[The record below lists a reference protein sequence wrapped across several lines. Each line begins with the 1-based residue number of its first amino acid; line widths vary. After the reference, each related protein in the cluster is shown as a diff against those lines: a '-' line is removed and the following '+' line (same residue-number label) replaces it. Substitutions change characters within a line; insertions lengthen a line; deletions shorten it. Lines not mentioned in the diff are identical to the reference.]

1 VSGRRERVRFPGGSG
16 HELAG
21 VLELPQGEPHAW
33 AVFAPCFTCPK
44 DAKAIV
50 RISQGLAA
58 GGLAVLRYDVT
69 GTGESDGDFVTTTFA
84 SQVDDLRAAGAFVHH
99 RHPGSG
105 LVAGISLGGAV
116 VAIGASDIADA
127 MAAATIN
134 APADTRHLRDLLLRL
149 APQILDDGEAA
160 LTLIGV
166 TTRIGRALV
175 EDLPRHRVEHAASE
189 LDLPLMVLHAP
200 DDAIVP
206 VAHGE
211 RLFAA
216 ARQPKSFVAIAGA
229 DHLLLEPPGA
239 ADRVAA
245 ALGLWLRQFVGPG
258 PL

>member
-1 VSGRRERVRFPGGSG
+1 MSGRRDRVRFAGGLG

-21 VLELPQGEPHAW
+21 VLELPSGEPRAW

-50 RISQGLAA
+50 RISQNLAEA
-58 GGLAVLRYDVT
+58 GVAVLRYDVT
-69 GTGESDGDFVTTTFA
+69 GTGESAGDFITTTFS
-84 SQVDDLRAAGAFVHH
+84 SQVDDLHAAAAFVRD
-99 RHPGSG
+99 RHPGPG

-116 VAIGASDIADA
+116 VVAGAGRVAGA
-127 MAAATIN
+127 TAAASIN
-134 APADTRHLRDLLLRL
+134 APADTVHLRDLLLRL
-149 APQILDDGEAA
+149 APSILDDGEAA
-160 LTLIGV
+160 LTLIGI

-175 EDLPRHRVEHAASE
+175 EDLPHHHVERAAAE
-189 LDLPLMVLHAP
+189 LSLPLMVLHAP

-229 DHLLLEPPGA
+229 NHLLLEPPAA
-239 ADRVAA
+239 ADIVAA
-245 ALGLWLRQFVGPG
+245 ALGLWLRQRAG
-258 PL
+258 